1 MSMPSEWVEAL
12 FRRLLGVY
20 GNRFTRMWGDLG
32 EAGVTPEQVKAIWA
46 RELGSITPEQIRHAL
61 DHLPESSPPTVLEF
75 RRLCL
80 QAPVM
85 APPALPA
92 PKADPAAVAQAVG
105 RAMAA
110 PAQHD
115 PKGWARR
122 LLARVEAGERLP
134 IAHVQMARQAL
145 QFDLRREADDA
156 RRVAA

>member
-1 MSMPSEWVEAL
+1 MSMRNEWVEAL

-20 GNRFTRMWGDLG
+20 GSRFTRMWGDLG
-32 EAGVTPEQVKAIWA
+32 DAGVTADEVKAIWA

-92 PKADPAAVAQAVG
+92 PKANPAAVAAAVQ
-105 RAMAA
+105 RAMAG
-110 PAQHD
+110 PGQLD
-115 PKGWARR
+115 PRAWARR

-134 IAHVQMARQAL
+134 HAQVQA
-145 QFDLRREADDA
+145 A
-156 RRVAA
+156 RRALRSEVSA